1 MTQLLVRGLVNLM
14 IGVTLKMKRVN
25 LKMEGVTY
33 MMVAVILVGMKV
45 TVRMGVMKG
54 VKMVG
59 LGILM
64 MY

>member
-45 TVRMGVMKG
+45 TVRMGVMMG